1 MQLPDKHYVLMHRNY
16 EVLTFRMNEDNE
28 IIKVDEVLAKD
39 HIPLNMQL
47 AANQEIA
54 LYDFISNRSIPKERK
69 NLSHILRVYDAY
81 DAVDLSLQSYQVST
95 SDHYWVKERSDDI
108 YRLSSRDV

>member
-1 MQLPDKHYVLMHRNY
+1 MPDKHYVLMHKNY

-28 IIKVDEVLAKD
+28 IIKVDEVLAKN

-54 LYDFISNRSIPKERK
+54 LYEFISNRSIPKERK
-69 NLSHILRVYDAY
+69 
-81 DAVDLSLQSYQVST
+81 
-95 SDHYWVKERSDDI
+95 I
-108 YRLSSRDV
+108 YRTYYVCMMPMMRLTFLCNRTKLAFPIIIG